1 MLRRRA
7 TELKEHTKKHTLDP
21 SPQPCPP
28 SRNLKLIAIKLRSS
42 TMFLKKESHS
52 VITCTLWRGND
63 DDGKTSGIIS
73 MQESRPQEKKVVT

>member
-1 MLRRRA
+1 
-7 TELKEHTKKHTLDP
+7 
-21 SPQPCPP
+21 
-28 SRNLKLIAIKLRSS
+28 
-42 TMFLKKESHS
+42 MFLKKESHS